1 MGFKTNLIGLI
12 IFFVSFAL
20 YQILNK
26 GHRLS
31 FQCSI
36 FSISCPALSDV
47 RLSKGSTYD
56 KRFEKV
62 VEEFRQNFVDGL
74 DIGAQLSIWYRDEN
88 VVNIASGKR
97 NIEKNLPFEL
107 STPQLV
113 YSSSKAVCN
122 LVIAMLVDRG
132 LLSYEEKIG
141 KYWPEFAEKD
151 KHEVTLA
158 GNFISINLY

>member
-1 MGFKTNLIGLI
+1 MGMKTNLLGFLI
-12 IFFVSFAL
+12 MFVSFAL

-36 FSISCPALSDV
+36 FSISCQSLNDIQLAQ
-47 RLSKGSTYD
+47 GSTYD

-74 DIGAQLSIWYRDEN
+74 EIGAQLSIWYRNKN
-88 VVNIASGKR
+88 VVNIASGLR
-97 NIEKNLPFEL
+97 NIKKNLPFEI

-113 YSSSKAVCN
+113 YSSSKGVCN

-132 LLSYEEKIG
+132 LLNYEEKIA
-141 KYWPEFAEKD
+141 KYWPEFAENNKKD
-151 KHEVTLA
+151 VTL
-158 GNFISINLY
+158 GGKIFSKIF